1 MRNRTSDR
9 SSIIGLRCSS
19 IKLQRLYACK
29 LPGESELQMLGSRT
43 LMHYYQ
49 ASCGVHD
56 NLLGLFYVTRSKASD
71 IEKKFGRKMVNFALA
86 RRIKRCFKRLSHC
99 GTNPTLKTICRHL
112 FLLGTKDL
120 MHKCFSCI
128 YYLFSFDYQKK
139 KAILLSGG
147 VNASLTHNTFSVLRE
162 CFHSLGNFRLEQLI
176 KVHREYAENLNL
188 T

>member
-1 MRNRTSDR
+1 MIVRQGVKQIIFFFVFKLIPMRNRTSDR

-71 IEKKFGRKMVNFALA
+71 IEKKFGRKMINFALG
-86 RRIKRCFKRLSHC
+86 RRIKRCFKRLS
-99 GTNPTLKTICRHL
+99 
-112 FLLGTKDL
+112 
-120 MHKCFSCI
+120 
-128 YYLFSFDYQKK
+128 YY
-139 KAILLSGG
+139 A
-147 VNASLTHNTFSVLRE
+147 
-162 CFHSLGNFRLEQLI
+162 
-176 KVHREYAENLNL
+176 
-188 T
+188 